1 MILSPHPALFC
12 VSGPRTRTQGRG
24 EAEWGK
30 NEEWERRKPFLM
42 GKRFDVVPMCKIKS
56 HL

>member
-12 VSGPRTRTQGRG
+12 VSGPRTQTQGRG